1 MELSSQ
7 YTFFYPK
14 PLINCRGKLLNF
26 SEPKIM
32 GIINVTPDSFFDG
45 GKYQSHSTIL
55 KRAETL
61 IKDGASI
68 LDIGA
73 MSTRPNAKVIG
84 VREEIKRLIP
94 AITAIRKEFSEVV
107 ISADTFRATIAK
119 QAVDNGADIIND
131 ISGGTLDS
139 NMFSMIAELKVP
151 YVLMHIKGTPQ
162 NMQVNPTY
170 KNVVN
175 DVLKFFTKQVH
186 QLRMKGVNDIIID
199 PGFGF
204 GKTLE
209 HNYSLLNHLQ
219 DYKLFDC
226 PILVGISRKSM
237 ISQVLDVKSKDALN
251 GTTVLHTLA
260 LQKGANI
267 LRVHD
272 TKAAME
278 AIRIVSKFKNT
289 A

>member
-1 MELSSQ
+1 
-7 YTFFYPK
+7 
-14 PLINCRGKLLNF
+14 
-26 SEPKIM
+26 
-32 GIINVTPDSFFDG
+32 
-45 GKYQSHSTIL
+45 
-55 KRAETL
+55 
-61 IKDGASI
+61 I

-84 VREEIKRLIP
+84 VREEISRLIP
-94 AITAIRKEFSEVV
+94 AIKAIRKEFNEVI

-119 QAVDNGADIIND
+119 QAVDSGADIVND

-139 NMFSMIAELKVP
+139 NMFEMVGELKVP

-170 KNVVN
+170 KNVAN

-204 GKTLE
+204 GKTTE

-219 DYKLFDC
+219 DFQLFDC

-237 ISQVLDVKSKDALN
+237 ISKVIDVTSKNALN

-260 LQKGANI
+260 LLNGANI

-272 TKAAME
+272 AKAAME
-278 AIRIVSKFKNT
+278 AIKIVGQLKNR

>member
-1 MELSSQ
+1 MDLSSQ

-14 PLINCRGKLLNF
+14 PLITCRGKLLDF
-26 SEPKIM
+26 SETKIM

-45 GKYQSHSTIL
+45 GKYQSDKAIL
-55 KRAETL
+55 KRAESL

-84 VREEIKRLIP
+84 VREEISRLIP
-94 AITAIRKEFSEVV
+94 AIKAIRKEFNEVI

-119 QAVDNGADIIND
+119 QAVDSGADIVND

-139 NMFSMIAELKVP
+139 NMFEMVGELKVP

-170 KNVVN
+170 KNVAN

-204 GKTLE
+204 GKTTE

-219 DYKLFDC
+219 DFQLFDC

-237 ISQVLDVKSKDALN
+237 ISKVIDVTSKNALN

-260 LQKGANI
+260 LLNGANI

-272 TKAAME
+272 AKAAME
-278 AIRIVSKFKNT
+278 AIKIVGQLKNR